1 MALTVPPAFATT
13 TQLQDRWRPLT
24 EAETP
29 RAEALLLDASQ
40 MILDED
46 RHGVLDALTEPS
58 QTLISI
64 TCSMVI
70 RAMAS
75 GIDAGPPATQTGWN
89 AGPWGAQTTYAN
101 PTGDLYLTKSERR
114 RLGFSRQR
122 AGGVDMWAGSDQYA
136 AEA

>member
-13 TQLQDRWRPLT
+13 GQLESRWRSLT
-24 EAETP
+24 PAETT
-29 RAEALLLDASQ
+29 RAATLLEDASQ
-40 MILDED
+40 QILDED
-46 RHGVLDALTEPS
+46 THGVLADLTEP
-58 QTLISI
+58 TLTLVKI

-75 GIDAGPPATQTGWN
+75 GIESGPPVTQDGWG
-89 AGPWGAQTTYAN
+89 AGPWNQQRTYAN
-101 PTGDLYLTKSERR
+101 PTGDLYLTKAERR
-114 RLGFSRQR
+114 QLGFSRQR